1 MLKTKNKTTET
12 VEQRII
18 REWKADASIR
28 AEFGSL
34 NRYSAFVKA
43 KESGRAK
50 IYGDK
55 GD

>member
-1 MLKTKNKTTET
+1 MTKVKSKTTET
-12 VEQRII
+12 TEQRII

-28 AEFGSL
+28 AELGTL

-50 IYGDK
+50 IYGNKRD
-55 GD
+55 